1 MLFFLCAPLRPA
13 AVNLWLHPIAMRYK
27 SVLPSI
33 TQLIMLEA
41 SNVTFRIG
49 NRALISEV
57 SISFAPGR
65 LHLIIGPNGAG
76 KSTLIK
82 VLARLLRPDTGKV
95 EYEGADAHQRSESD
109 LAKRRAVLSQAVEV
123 AFPLTVREVVMM
135 GRYPHFG
142 GRPGPIDEKIT
153 DELMEFFDVTEFS
166 ERNYQTLS
174 GGERQRVNF
183 ARVLAQ
189 LWRTSSS
196 SFPIPGSPSTL
207 SSCRYLFLDEPL
219 TFLDIRHQIDFMK
232 KVRGFTDAPDVVTV
246 GVVHDL
252 NLAVRFADQIVLLN
266 HGRVVATGTAAEV
279 LTTDHIRDVFGV
291 EPTFVPVKQS
301 GVHLIFD

>member
-1 MLFFLCAPLRPA
+1 
-13 AVNLWLHPIAMRYK
+13 
-27 SVLPSI
+27 
-33 TQLIMLEA
+33 MLEA
-41 SNVTFRIG
+41 SDITFRVG
-49 NRALISEV
+49 NKALISDV
-57 SISFAPGR
+57 SVKFAPGS

-82 VLARLLRPDTGKV
+82 VLARFLHPHMGRV
-95 EYEGADAHQRSESD
+95 EYEGADVRHASETE

-142 GRPGPIDEKIT
+142 GRPGPVDEKVV

-166 ERNYQTLS
+166 GRNYQTLS

-189 LWRTSSS
+189 LWHGDSGTS
-196 SFPIPGSPSTL
+196 PANDSPATHT
-207 SSCRYLFLDEPL
+207 SCRYLFLDEPL
-219 TFLDIRHQIDFMK
+219 TFLDIRHQIEFMK
-232 KVRGFTDAPDVVTV
+232 KVRVFTNAPDVVTV

-252 NLAVRFADQIVLLN
+252 NLAARFADQIVLLN
-266 HGRVVATGTAAEV
+266 RGRVVASGTAAEV
-279 LTTDHIRDVFGV
+279 LTAEHIRDVFGV
-291 EPTFVPVKQS
+291 EPTFVSVEQS
-301 GVHLIFD
+301 GLHLIFD

>member
-1 MLFFLCAPLRPA
+1 
-13 AVNLWLHPIAMRYK
+13 
-27 SVLPSI
+27 
-33 TQLIMLEA
+33 MLEA
-41 SNVTFRIG
+41 GNITFRVG
-49 NRALISEV
+49 KQALVSEV
-57 SISFAPGR
+57 AVSFAPGK

-82 VLARLLRPDTGKV
+82 ILARLLRPQTGKV
-95 EYEGADAHQRSESD
+95 EYEGVDVQQASEPD

-142 GRPGPIDEKIT
+142 SRPGPVDEKIA
-153 DELMEFFDVTEFS
+153 DELMQFFDVTEFRD
-166 ERNYQTLS
+166 RNYQTLS

-189 LWRTSSS
+189 LWRTDADSSPTS
-196 SFPIPGSPSTL
+196 GAPVTPA
-207 SSCRYLFLDEPL
+207 SCRYLFLDEPL

-232 KVRGFTDAPDVVTV
+232 KVRDFTNSPDVVTV

-252 NLAVRFADQIVLLN
+252 NLAARFADQIVLMN
-266 HGRVVATGTAAEV
+266 HGRVVASGTPTEV
-279 LTTDHIRDVFGV
+279 LTADHIRDVFGV
-291 EPTFVPVKQS
+291 EPIFIPVEQA
-301 GVHLIFD
+301 GLHLIFN

>member
-1 MLFFLCAPLRPA
+1 
-13 AVNLWLHPIAMRYK
+13 
-27 SVLPSI
+27 
-33 TQLIMLEA
+33 MLEA
-41 SNVTFRIG
+41 SRITFRVG
-49 NRALISEV
+49 NRALIDEV
-57 SISFAPGR
+57 SVSFAPGR
-65 LHLIIGPNGAG
+65 LHLVIGPNGAG

-95 EYEGADAHQRSESD
+95 EYEGADVQHARESD
-109 LAKRRAVLSQAVEV
+109 LARRRAVLSQAIEV

-142 GRPGPIDEKIT
+142 GRPGPLDEKIT

-166 ERNYQTLS
+166 ARNYQTLS

-189 LWRTSSS
+189 LWRVDSTS
-196 SFPIPGSPSTL
+196 PLPVPDSPATHT
-207 SSCRYLFLDEPL
+207 SCRYLFLDEPL
-219 TFLDIRHQIDFMK
+219 TFLDIRHQIEFMK
-232 KVRGFTDAPDVVTV
+232 KVRGFTDSPDVVTV

-252 NLAVRFADQIVLLN
+252 NLAARFADQIVLLN

-279 LTTDHIRDVFGV
+279 LTTDRIRDVFGV

>member
-1 MLFFLCAPLRPA
+1 
-13 AVNLWLHPIAMRYK
+13 
-27 SVLPSI
+27 
-33 TQLIMLEA
+33 MLEA
-41 SNVTFRIG
+41 SNITFRVG
-49 NRALISEV
+49 DRALIYDV
-57 SISFAPGR
+57 SVAFAPGR

-82 VLARLLRPDTGKV
+82 VLARLLRPQTGRV
-95 EYEGADAHQRSESD
+95 EYEGVNVEKRGEAE
-109 LAKRRAVLSQAVEV
+109 LAKRRAVLSQAIEI

-142 GRPGPIDEKIT
+142 GRPGPIDERIT
-153 DELMEFFDVTEFS
+153 DELMTLFDVTEFS
-166 ERNYQTLS
+166 ARNYQTLS

-189 LWRTSSS
+189 LWRAD
-196 SFPIPGSPSTL
+196 SPPVSASTPAV

-219 TFLDIRHQIDFMK
+219 TFLDIHHQIAFMK
-232 KVRGFTDAPDVVTV
+232 KVRGFADAPDVVTV

-252 NLAVRFADQIVLLN
+252 NLAARFADRIILLN
-266 HGRVVATGTAAEV
+266 RGSIVAAGTPAEV
-279 LTTDHIRDVFGV
+279 LTADHIREVFCV